1 MLKFTIKRLA
11 WAIPT
16 LFFLITLAFFLI
28 RIAPGGPFDSERALP
43 PEIEA
48 NLAAKY
54 HLDEP
59 LIAQYGR
66 YLAQIARLDFGPS
79 FHYRDWTVND
89 LIAQGAPVSF
99 TLGILALVLAMGLGI
114 LAGALAALKQNSAA
128 DYSVMSFSMIGISI
142 PNFVMAPLL
151 ILVFALTLG
160 WLPAGGWDG
169 SISRMILPVITLAL
183 PMVAYIARITRGSMI
198 EVLHS
203 SFIRT
208 ARAKGM
214 PEREVLMRH
223 ALKPALLPVIS
234 YLGPATAAVLT
245 GSVVVEKIFT
255 IPGIGSYFVQGALNR
270 DYTLVMGVVIFYGM
284 LIILLNFIVD
294 LVYAWL
300 DPRIRYDDGALVSP
314 T

>member
-1 MLKFTIKRLA
+1 MLKFTLRRLA
-11 WAIPT
+11 WAVPT
-16 LFFLITLAFFLI
+16 LFCLITVAFFMI
-28 RIAPGGPFDSERALP
+28 RVAPGGPFDSERALP

-66 YLAQIARLDFGPS
+66 YLAQIARFDFGPS

-99 TLGILALVLAMGLGI
+99 TLGALAMLLALIPGVFI
-114 LAGALAALKQNSAA
+114 GALAAMRQNSRM
-128 DYSVMSFSMIGISI
+128 DYLVMSLSMIGISI
-142 PNFVMAPLL
+142 PTFVMAPLL
-151 ILVFALTLG
+151 ILLLAVTLG

-169 SISRMILPVITLAL
+169 SVSRMILPVVTLAL

-203 SFIRT
+203 NFIRT
-208 ARAKGM
+208 ARAKGL
-214 PEREVLMRH
+214 PEREVMMRH

-245 GSVVVEKIFT
+245 GSVVIEQIFT

-270 DYTLVMGVVIFYGM
+270 DYTLVLGVVIFYGM

-294 LVYAWL
+294 LIYAWL
-300 DPRIRYDDGALVSP
+300 DPRIRYDDSALVGS
-314 T
+314 